1 MSDLRAALGVIDRPH
16 PPRRGEPDIAS
27 YKEWYHFNVL
37 DTVSGTD
44 LIVNLSVAGDVTRAG
59 GGDADLIVLCHR
71 RGEGWHGGIERFDAA
86 AVGFDA
92 RSLRIESGPARI
104 AFENG
109 EYRLQ
114 VERTDPPARI
124 DLRFAPRTD
133 PLLLWNDTPLGGGR
147 LNWLIV
153 PHLDASGAID
163 IGRERIVLDDAC
175 AYHDH
180 NWGHWRWGD
189 DFGWEWGFCADE
201 RHAAASTR
209 TTLVFDRTS
218 DRQGD
223 VSLEHTL
230 AVWRGATLAKVFTRH
245 ALRCRREGRFEGDVR
260 REPGAACLVA
270 PGAVVTVPRGFA
282 VSSRDGA
289 DWLDLDYRIDAAL
302 QVSVPREYGF
312 GLVGLNETFGEIVVS
327 GEVGG
332 ERIAFAARACFEFL
346 G

>member
-16 PPRRGEPDIAS
+16 PPRRGEPNVAS

-37 DTVSGTD
+37 DGMSGID
-44 LIVNLSVAGDVTRAG
+44 LIVNLSVAGDVARAG

-71 RGEGWHGGIERFDAA
+71 RGEGWCGGIERFDAS
-86 AVGFDA
+86 AVAFDTRA
-92 RSLRIESGPARI
+92 LRVESAPARI
-104 AFENG
+104 AFADG
-109 EYRLQ
+109 EYRLNIGRADAP
-114 VERTDPPARI
+114 VRI
-124 DLRFAPRTD
+124 DLRFAPCTE

-153 PHLDASGAID
+153 AHLKASGAID
-163 IGRERIVLDDAC
+163 VARERIVLDDAC

-180 NWGHWRWGD
+180 NWGHWFWGD

-201 RHAAASTR
+201 QDASPATR
-209 TTLVFDRTS
+209 TTIVFDRTS

-230 AVWRGATLAKVFTRH
+230 AVWRGAKLVKVFTRH

-260 REPGAACLVA
+260 REPGAASLVA
-270 PGAVVTVPRGFA
+270 PGVVVTVPRSFVA
-282 VSSRDGA
+282 SSRDGA
-289 DWLDLDYRIDAAL
+289 DWLDLRYDVDAAL

-312 GLVGLNETFGEIVVS
+312 GLVGLNETFGNVIVN

-332 ERIAFAARACFEFL
+332 QRVAFAARACFEFL